1 MDSIRSSMEGIQM
14 PAMKKASD
22 FSEAFAVRTGL
33 EPATP
38 CVTGMYSNQLNY
50 RTCFPFGTANIACF
64 YYLQAFFL
72 KYLAYHPFLHFLGIF
87 GKLKGID
94 NLLNI
99 TIHDV
104 REVVKCHSDAV
115 FGNPALWI
123 IIGAYLG
130 RPVAGR
136 YHGFPL
142 GCNVA
147 MFFLYFKL
155 IKF

>member
-64 YYLQAFFL
+64 PYLQTKIL
-72 KYLAYHPFLHFLGIF
+72 KYLYRSTFFHFLCIF
-87 GKLKGID
+87 RELKGVD

-99 TIHDV
+99 TIHN
-104 REVVKCHSDAV
+104 RRKVVHRQSDAV
-115 FGNPALWI
+115 FGNPSLRI
-123 IIGAYLG
+123 IIGADFG
-130 RPVAGR
+130 RPVAR
-136 YHGFPL
+136 R
-142 GCNVA
+142 
-147 MFFLYFKL
+147 
-155 IKF
+155 